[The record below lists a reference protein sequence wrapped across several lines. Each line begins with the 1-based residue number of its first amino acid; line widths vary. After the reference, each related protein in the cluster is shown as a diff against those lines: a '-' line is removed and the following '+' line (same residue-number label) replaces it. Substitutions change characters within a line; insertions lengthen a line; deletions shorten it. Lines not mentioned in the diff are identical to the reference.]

1 MHLKLLLSRGLLI
14 VIAILL
20 IVMAIRNREQV
31 KNTVSKFFTELT
43 HPLNLAIFRIVIFVT
58 LIKFINIPRI
68 VWFSQM
74 PEQLQFL
81 PGNLGWVFN
90 YLPVNAEVAKVTSI
104 LMLVF
109 CFTGAIGLFSRTS
122 ALLVTILGFY
132 VLGIPQLW
140 GKVNHYNHLLW
151 FPAILAVSRCG
162 DFFSVDAV
170 VAAWKRADRGIVN
183 PPTASRIY
191 TLPLRFV
198 WLLMGVIYFFPGF
211 WKFWN
216 SGYQWAWSD
225 NLTFQMYRKW
235 LELDGWTPIFRIDQ
249 YPLLNRTSGLWTIA
263 WEISFVFLIFLP
275 KWRPFAVLMGLF
287 FHNMTQLFMRISFW
301 TLQAC
306 YVAFFNWHKIF
317 GNIGRWLFPQPMYVI
332 YDGNCQLC
340 RRTIASIR
348 VFDIFRRINYVNALD
363 DETLKNFDLLWLE
376 PHSILQDMHTVVGKK
391 SWRGFS
397 AYRVLSRRL
406 PVFWLILPLMYLPPI
421 PKIGDRI
428 YRQVADSRTCSIVK
442 TPLNNQ
448 TTVSSKFGKGIDLR
462 KIITVGILFLF
473 LSIFYGIKMET
484 VAWPFSCYPTFSW
497 VQGERQE
504 FLEVVPINASGEVIP
519 FSKEIVKK
527 HLSPPR
533 FDSLVKKLIGSNEP
547 NKNSPQLQAF
557 WQLFAR
563 NDPSLQQAKLI
574 KFYRVQLW
582 LSPERQSENPINK
595 ELYYQLKL

>member
-1 MHLKLLLSRGLLI
+1 MDLKLLLSRGLLI
-14 VIAILL
+14 IIAILL
-20 IVMAIRNREQV
+20 IVMAIRNREQI
-31 KNTVSKFFTELT
+31 KNTVSKFFTEST
-43 HPLNLAIFRIVIFVT
+43 HPLNLAVFRIVIFVT
-58 LIKFINIPRI
+58 LILFINVSTI

-90 YLPVNAEVAKVTSI
+90 YLPINAEIAKVTSI

-122 ALLVTILGFY
+122 ALLATILGFY

-151 FPAILAVSRCG
+151 FVAILAVSRCG
-162 DFFSVDAV
+162 DVFSVDAV
-170 VAAWKRADRGIVN
+170 IAAWKRADRGIVN

-198 WLLMGVIYFFPGF
+198 WLLMGVMYFFPGF
-211 WKFWN
+211 WKVWN
-216 SGYQWAWSD
+216 VGYQWAWSD
-225 NLTFQMYRKW
+225 NLTFHMYRKW

-249 YPLLNRTSGLWTIA
+249 YPLLNRTSGLWTIV
-263 WEISFVFLIFLP
+263 WELSFIFLLFLP

-301 TLQAC
+301 TLQVC
-306 YVAFFNWHKIF
+306 YVAFFDWYKIF
-317 GNIGRWLFPQPMYVI
+317 GFIGRWLFPQSMYVI

-348 VFDIFRRINYVNALD
+348 VFDIFGRINYVNALD
-363 DETLKNFDLLWLE
+363 DEALKNCDLLWLE

-406 PVFWLILPLMYLPPI
+406 PIFWSILPLMYLPPI

-428 YRQVADSRTCSIVK
+428 YRRVADYRSCSIVK
-442 TPLNNQ
+442 TPLKDR
-448 TTVSSKFGKGIDLR
+448 TTDSDRFGRRINSRG
-462 KIITVGILFLF
+462 IITVGILFLF
-473 LSIFYGIKMET
+473 LSVFYGIKMET

-497 VQGERQE
+497 RQAPHQK
-504 FLEVVPINASGEVIP
+504 FLEVVPLNSSGEVIP
-519 FSKEIVKK
+519 FSKAIVKQ

-533 FDSLVKKLIGSNEP
+533 FESLVKKLVNIDDPSESN
-547 NKNSPQLQAF
+547 SRLQAL
-557 WQLFAR
+557 WQLLAR
-563 NDPSLQQAKLI
+563 NDPRLQQAALV
-574 KFYRVQLW
+574 KFYRVKLW
-582 LSPERQSENPINK
+582 LSPERQQENPTDK